1 MKTTKLVIGI
11 ISIVLF
17 LIISFQSCAA
27 GIGNALSENGESSG
41 SAGFFVALCM
51 LVSGIVGICTRKSGG
66 GGYVSGGFYFVGGL
80 IGITNYGSYSD
91 LMIWSVLSFVFAAVF
106 VVGGIYTKKS
116 LASKKSEEDA
126 NNQVNDTQC

>member
-1 MKTTKLVIGI
+1 MKTTKLIIGI

-17 LIISFQSCAA
+17 MVIAVQSCAA

-51 LVSGIVGICTRKSGG
+51 LIAGIVGICTRKSVG
-66 GGYVSGGFYFVGGL
+66 GGYVSGVFYAIGGL

-91 LMIWSVLSFVFAAVF
+91 LMIWSILSFVFAVVF
-106 VVGGIYTKKS
+106 ILGSILTKKK
-116 LASKKSEEDA
+116 LASKEAENKENDQISE
-126 NNQVNDTQC
+126 